1 MLWYERVPL
10 PSISTNATHGTAWTN
25 TISVDDMAAVV
36 AQFRLGA
43 EIPGFRSF
51 FPLPLCHIGC
61 PTRLFATDMPAM
73 PSSPRSDM
81 ETDLTKLSSPRI
93 FLVRML
99 VFLVLCAL
107 IGIVL
112 YKQIVVAFF
121 ANPGLNALIG
131 AVLLIG
137 IILSFRQ
144 VIRLYPEVRW
154 VNNFRIADPGL
165 AVDRRPTLL
174 APMAA
179 ILGGERSGR
188 MSISQQT
195 MRHLLDS
202 IATRL
207 DEARDISRYM
217 TGLLVFL
224 GLLGTFWGLIETV
237 GSVGKVIDGLKV
249 GGDAGALFDTL
260 KEGLAAPLG
269 GMGISFSSSLFGL
282 AGSLILG
289 FLDLQSSQAQN
300 RFYTDLEDWLAT
312 TVREYSSGD
321 GGAVAVAGGSGNLQH
336 AIERLRVAVE
346 EGAGTRG
353 TTAAMANLAE
363 AIQGLVAHMRTEQQM
378 IREWADGQGE
388 QNREIKRLLERL
400 ARQPEKS

>member
-1 MLWYERVPL
+1 
-10 PSISTNATHGTAWTN
+10 
-25 TISVDDMAAVV
+25 
-36 AQFRLGA
+36 
-43 EIPGFRSF
+43 
-51 FPLPLCHIGC
+51 
-61 PTRLFATDMPAM
+61 
-73 PSSPRSDM
+73 M
-81 ETDLTKLSSPRI
+81 ETELNKLSSPRI

-99 VFLVLCAL
+99 VFLVLCTL
-107 IGIVL
+107 LMVVL
-112 YKQIVVAFF
+112 YKQIMAAFF

-144 VIRLYPEVRW
+144 VIRLYPEVAW
-154 VNNFRIADPGL
+154 VNNFRISDPGL
-165 AVDRRPTLL
+165 AVERHPTLL

-179 ILGGERSGR
+179 ILGGERTGR
-188 MSISQQT
+188 MTISQQT

-249 GGDAGALFDTL
+249 GGDAGSLFDTL

-300 RFYTDLEDWLAT
+300 RFYTDLEDWLAS
-312 TVREYSSGD
+312 TVREYTREGT
-321 GGAVAVAGGSGNLQH
+321 GGPGGELQAAV
-336 AIERLRVAVE
+336 ERLRLTLE
-346 EGAGTRG
+346 EGGASRG

-363 AIQGLVAHMRTEQQM
+363 AIQGLVTHMRTEQQM

-388 QNREIKRLLERL
+388 QNREIKKLLERI

>member
-1 MLWYERVPL
+1 MHTSSR
-10 PSISTNATHGTAWTN
+10 
-25 TISVDDMAAVV
+25 SV
-36 AQFRLGA
+36 Q
-43 EIPGFRSF
+43 EIEP
-51 FPLPLCHIGC
+51 
-61 PTRLFATDMPAM
+61 
-73 PSSPRSDM
+73 
-81 ETDLTKLSSPRI
+81 TKLSSPRI

-107 IGIVL
+107 VAIVL
-112 YKQIVVAFF
+112 YKQIITAFF

-137 IILSFRQ
+137 TILSFRQ
-144 VIRLYPEVRW
+144 VIRLYPEVAW

-165 AVDRRPTLL
+165 ALARHPTLL

-188 MSISQQT
+188 MIISQQT

-300 RFYTDLEDWLAT
+300 RFYTDLEDWLAS
-312 TVREYSSGD
+312 TVRGYAGESGTAA
-321 GGAVAVAGGSGNLQH
+321 GELQAVV
-336 AIERLRVAVE
+336 ERLRQSLE
-346 EGAGTRG
+346 EGGSNRG
-353 TTAAMANLAE
+353 ATSAMANLAE
-363 AIQGLVAHMRTEQQM
+363 AIQGLVTHMRTEQQM

-388 QNREIKRLLERL
+388 QNREIKRLLERI
-400 ARQPEKS
+400 AKQPQKS

>member
-1 MLWYERVPL
+1 
-10 PSISTNATHGTAWTN
+10 
-25 TISVDDMAAVV
+25 
-36 AQFRLGA
+36 
-43 EIPGFRSF
+43 
-51 FPLPLCHIGC
+51 
-61 PTRLFATDMPAM
+61 M
-73 PSSPRSDM
+73 PSSSRSAM
-81 ETDLTKLSSPRI
+81 ELEFTKLAPPRI

-107 IGIVL
+107 ILVVL
-112 YKQIVVAFF
+112 YKQIISAFF

-131 AVLLIG
+131 MVLLVG

-144 VIRLYPEVRW
+144 VIRLYPEVAW
-154 VNNFRIADPGL
+154 VNNFRIADPGI
-165 AVDRRPTLL
+165 AVERQRPTLL

-179 ILGGERSGR
+179 ILGGERTGR
-188 MSISQQT
+188 MTITQQT

-300 RFYTDLEDWLAT
+300 RFYTDLEDWLAS
-312 TVREYSSGD
+312 TVRGYSSESGS
-321 GGAVAVAGGSGNLQH
+321 GAGGELQ
-336 AIERLRVAVE
+336 AAVMQLRTTLE
-346 EGAGTRG
+346 EGGGNRG
-353 TTAAMANLAE
+353 TTVAMANLAE
-363 AIQGLVAHMRTEQQM
+363 AIQGLVAHMRNEQQM

-388 QNREIKRLLERL
+388 QNREIKKLLERI
-400 ARQPEKS
+400 ARQPEKN

>member
-1 MLWYERVPL
+1 M
-10 PSISTNATHGTAWTN
+10 
-25 TISVDDMAAVV
+25 
-36 AQFRLGA
+36 
-43 EIPGFRSF
+43 EIE
-51 FPLPLCHIGC
+51 LN
-61 PTRLFATDMPAM
+61 
-73 PSSPRSDM
+73 
-81 ETDLTKLSSPRI
+81 KLSSPRI

-99 VFLVLCAL
+99 VFLVLCGL
-107 IGIVL
+107 IGFVL
-112 YKQIVVAFF
+112 YKQIITAFF

-131 AVLLIG
+131 MVLLIG
-137 IILSFRQ
+137 TILAFRQ
-144 VIRLYPEVRW
+144 VIRLYPEVAW

-165 AVDRRPTLL
+165 AIERRPILL

-179 ILGGERSGR
+179 ILGGERTGR

-249 GGDAGALFDTL
+249 GGDSGALFDTL

-300 RFYTDLEDWLAT
+300 RFYTDLEDWLAS
-312 TVREYSSGD
+312 TVREYSGETAPGAGAPLATGD
-321 GGAVAVAGGSGNLQH
+321 LQN
-336 AIERLRVAVE
+336 ALDRLRSTME
-346 EGAGTRG
+346 EGGNNRG

-388 QNREIKRLLERL
+388 QNREIRKLLERI
-400 ARQPEKS
+400 ARQPENN

>member
-1 MLWYERVPL
+1 
-10 PSISTNATHGTAWTN
+10 
-25 TISVDDMAAVV
+25 
-36 AQFRLGA
+36 
-43 EIPGFRSF
+43 
-51 FPLPLCHIGC
+51 
-61 PTRLFATDMPAM
+61 MPAG
-73 PSSPRSDM
+73 SSSRSAM
-81 ETDLTKLSSPRI
+81 EIDLNKLSSPRI

-107 IGIVL
+107 IAVVL
-112 YKQIVVAFF
+112 YRQIKDAFF
-121 ANPGLNALIG
+121 ANPSLNALICI
-131 AVLLIG
+131 VLLIG

-144 VIRLYPEVRW
+144 VIRLYPEVAW

-165 AVDRRPTLL
+165 AMDRHPTLL

-179 ILGGERSGR
+179 ILGGGGERTGR
-188 MSISQQT
+188 ITISQQT

-217 TGLLVFL
+217 TGLLIFL

-237 GSVGKVIDGLKV
+237 TSVGKVIDGLKV
-249 GGDAGALFDTL
+249 GGEAGALFDTL
-260 KEGLAAPLG
+260 KQGLAAPLG

-312 TVREYSSGD
+312 TVRQYGSDGAAPGGD
-321 GGAVAVAGGSGNLQH
+321 IAGALD
-336 AIERLRVAVE
+336 RLRSAVE
-346 EGAGTRG
+346 EGGARH

>member
-1 MLWYERVPL
+1 
-10 PSISTNATHGTAWTN
+10 
-25 TISVDDMAAVV
+25 
-36 AQFRLGA
+36 
-43 EIPGFRSF
+43 
-51 FPLPLCHIGC
+51 
-61 PTRLFATDMPAM
+61 M
-73 PSSPRSDM
+73 PSGHSSRAAKEVEP
-81 ETDLTKLSSPRI
+81 TKLSSPRI

-107 IGIVL
+107 VAIVL

-188 MSISQQT
+188 VSVSQQT

-202 IATRL
+202 TAPRL

-237 GSVGKVIDGLKV
+237 GSVGKVID
-249 GGDAGALFDTL
+249 
-260 KEGLAAPLG
+260 
-269 GMGISFSSSLFGL
+269 
-282 AGSLILG
+282 
-289 FLDLQSSQAQN
+289 
-300 RFYTDLEDWLAT
+300 
-312 TVREYSSGD
+312 
-321 GGAVAVAGGSGNLQH
+321 
-336 AIERLRVAVE
+336 
-346 EGAGTRG
+346 
-353 TTAAMANLAE
+353 
-363 AIQGLVAHMRTEQQM
+363 
-378 IREWADGQGE
+378 
-388 QNREIKRLLERL
+388 
-400 ARQPEKS
+400 

>member
-1 MLWYERVPL
+1 
-10 PSISTNATHGTAWTN
+10 
-25 TISVDDMAAVV
+25 MAPTTRSAM
-36 AQFRLGA
+36 
-43 EIPGFRSF
+43 EI
-51 FPLPLCHIGC
+51 
-61 PTRLFATDMPAM
+61 
-73 PSSPRSDM
+73 
-81 ETDLTKLSSPRI
+81 ELTKLSSPRI

-107 IGIVL
+107 ILFVL
-112 YKQIVVAFF
+112 YKQIIVAFF

-144 VIRLYPEVRW
+144 VIRLYPEVSW

-165 AVDRRPTLL
+165 ALDRRPTLL

-188 MSISQQT
+188 MTISQQT

-300 RFYTDLEDWLAT
+300 RFYTDLEDWLAS
-312 TVREYSSGD
+312 TVKEYSSESAGASGD
-321 GGAVAVAGGSGNLQH
+321 LQH
-336 AIERLRVAVE
+336 AIERLRATLE
-346 EGAGTRG
+346 EGGSNRG

-388 QNREIKRLLERL
+388 QNREIKKLLERL
-400 ARQPEKS
+400 ARQPEKN

>member
-1 MLWYERVPL
+1 MASAMSAAP
-10 PSISTNATHGTAWTN
+10 PSRSAL
-25 TISVDDMAAVV
+25 DDEL
-36 AQFRLGA
+36 R
-43 EIPGFRSF
+43 
-51 FPLPLCHIGC
+51 
-61 PTRLFATDMPAM
+61 
-73 PSSPRSDM
+73 
-81 ETDLTKLSSPRI
+81 KLSTPRI

-107 IGIVL
+107 VTVVL
-112 YKQIVVAFF
+112 YKQIIVAFF

-131 AVLLIG
+131 VVLLVG
-137 IILSFRQ
+137 TILSFRQ
-144 VIRLYPEVRW
+144 VIRLYPEVAW

-165 AVDRRPTLL
+165 AVDRHPTLL

-179 ILGGERSGR
+179 ILGGERTGR

-237 GSVGKVIDGLKV
+237 GSVGKVIEGLKV

-300 RFYTDLEDWLAT
+300 RFYTDLEDWLAS
-312 TVREYSSGD
+312 TVREYSGD
-321 GGAVAVAGGSGNLQH
+321 GAPAAGSEMN
-336 AIERLRVAVE
+336 AAFERLRAVVE
-346 EGAGTRG
+346 ESGGSRS

>member
-1 MLWYERVPL
+1 
-10 PSISTNATHGTAWTN
+10 
-25 TISVDDMAAVV
+25 
-36 AQFRLGA
+36 
-43 EIPGFRSF
+43 
-51 FPLPLCHIGC
+51 
-61 PTRLFATDMPAM
+61 MPAG
-73 PSSPRSDM
+73 PAPRSAM
-81 ETDLTKLSSPRI
+81 EIELNKLATPRI

-99 VFLVLCAL
+99 VFLVACGLVAV
-107 IGIVL
+107 VL
-112 YKQIVVAFF
+112 YKQIMLAFF

-131 AVLLIG
+131 VVLLIG
-137 IILSFRQ
+137 ILLSFRQ
-144 VIRLYPEVRW
+144 VIRLYPEISW

-165 AVDRRPTLL
+165 ALDRHPTLL

-179 ILGGERSGR
+179 ILGGERTGR
-188 MSISQQT
+188 MTITQAT

-249 GGDAGALFDTL
+249 GGDAGTLFDTL
-260 KEGLAAPLG
+260 KQGLAAPLG

-312 TVREYSSGD
+312 TVRHYGDDGAPSGD
-321 GGAVAVAGGSGNLQH
+321 LSAALDKLRATVEEAGGS
-336 AIERLRVAVE
+336 R
-346 EGAGTRG
+346 TT
-353 TTAAMANLAE
+353 TTAMSNLAE

-388 QNREIKRLLERL
+388 QNREIKRLLERI

>member
-1 MLWYERVPL
+1 M
-10 PSISTNATHGTAWTN
+10 T
-25 TISVDDMAAVV
+25 
-36 AQFRLGA
+36 
-43 EIPGFRSF
+43 
-51 FPLPLCHIGC
+51 
-61 PTRLFATDMPAM
+61 PAM
-73 PSSPRSDM
+73 PHGPSARSEM
-81 ETDLTKLSSPRI
+81 EIELTKLSSPRI

-107 IGIVL
+107 VMVVL
-112 YKQIVVAFF
+112 YKQIMLAFVAN
-121 ANPGLNALIG
+121 AGRNGLSG
-131 AVLLIG
+131 VVLLIG

-144 VIRLYPEVRW
+144 VIRLYPEVSW

-165 AVDRRPTLL
+165 AIDRHPTLL

-188 MSISQQT
+188 MTISQQT

-300 RFYTDLEDWLAT
+300 RFYTDLEDWHAS
-312 TVREYSSGD
+312 TVREYSSESSSGT
-321 GGAVAVAGGSGNLQH
+321 GGELQAAVTQLRSTLEEGGSNRST
-336 AIERLRVAVE
+336 A
-346 EGAGTRG
+346 
-353 TTAAMANLAE
+353 AAMANLAE

-388 QNREIKRLLERL
+388 QNREIKKLLERI
-400 ARQPEKS
+400 ARQPEKN

>member
-1 MLWYERVPL
+1 
-10 PSISTNATHGTAWTN
+10 
-25 TISVDDMAAVV
+25 
-36 AQFRLGA
+36 
-43 EIPGFRSF
+43 
-51 FPLPLCHIGC
+51 
-61 PTRLFATDMPAM
+61 MPAG
-73 PSSPRSDM
+73 PASRSAM
-81 ETDLTKLSSPRI
+81 EIELTKLSSPRI

-107 IGIVL
+107 VMVVL
-112 YKQIVVAFF
+112 YKQIVTAFF

-137 IILSFRQ
+137 TILSFRQ
-144 VIRLYPEVRW
+144 VLRLYPEVAW
-154 VNNFRIADPGL
+154 VNNFRISDPGL
-165 AVDRRPTLL
+165 AIADRHPTLL

-179 ILGGERSGR
+179 ILGGERTGR
-188 MSISQQT
+188 MTISQQT

-260 KEGLAAPLG
+260 KDGLAAPLG

-300 RFYTDLEDWLAT
+300 RFYTDLEDWLAS
-312 TVREYSSGD
+312 TVREYSGEGSGGAGGGELQAAVERLRLTLED
-321 GGAVAVAGGSGNLQH
+321 GGAS
-336 AIERLRVAVE
+336 
-346 EGAGTRG
+346 RG

-363 AIQGLVAHMRTEQQM
+363 AIQGLVSHMRTEQQM

-388 QNREIKRLLERL
+388 QNREIKKLLERL
-400 ARQPEKS
+400 TRQPEKS

>member
-1 MLWYERVPL
+1 
-10 PSISTNATHGTAWTN
+10 
-25 TISVDDMAAVV
+25 MAS
-36 AQFRLGA
+36 G
-43 EIPGFRSF
+43 P
-51 FPLPLCHIGC
+51 
-61 PTRLFATDMPAM
+61 
-73 PSSPRSDM
+73 SPRSAM
-81 ETDLTKLSSPRI
+81 EIELTKLSSPRI

-99 VFLVLCAL
+99 VFLMLCAL
-107 IGIVL
+107 ISVVL
-112 YKQIVVAFF
+112 YKQIVLAFF

-131 AVLLIG
+131 LVLLIG
-137 IILSFRQ
+137 TILAFRQ
-144 VIRLYPEVRW
+144 VIRLYPEVAW

-165 AVDRRPTLL
+165 AIDRRPKLL

-179 ILGGERSGR
+179 ILGGERTGR
-188 MSISQQT
+188 MTISQQT

-300 RFYTDLEDWLAT
+300 RFYTDLEDWLAS
-312 TVREYSSGD
+312 TVREYSGE
-321 GGAVAVAGGSGNLQH
+321 GAAGGGGELQG
-336 AIERLRVAVE
+336 AIDRLRSSLE
-346 EGAGTRG
+346 ESGSSRG

-388 QNREIKRLLERL
+388 QNREIKKLLERI

>member
-1 MLWYERVPL
+1 MV
-10 PSISTNATHGTAWTN
+10 
-25 TISVDDMAAVV
+25 
-36 AQFRLGA
+36 
-43 EIPGFRSF
+43 
-51 FPLPLCHIGC
+51 
-61 PTRLFATDMPAM
+61 
-73 PSSPRSDM
+73 
-81 ETDLTKLSSPRI
+81 
-93 FLVRML
+93 
-99 VFLVLCAL
+99 
-107 IGIVL
+107 VL
-112 YKQIVVAFF
+112 YKQLVVAFF

-137 IILSFRQ
+137 TILSFRQ
-144 VIRLYPEVRW
+144 VIRLYPEVAW
-154 VNNFRIADPGL
+154 VNNFRISDPGL
-165 AVDRRPTLL
+165 AVARHPKLL

-179 ILGGERSGR
+179 ILGGERTGR
-188 MSISQQT
+188 MTISQQT

-300 RFYTDLEDWLAT
+300 RFYTDLEDWLAS
-312 TVREYSSGD
+312 TVREYAGESAGVSGE
-321 GGAVAVAGGSGNLQH
+321 LQH
-336 AIERLRVAVE
+336 ALERLRSTME
-346 EGAGTRG
+346 EGGGNRG

-363 AIQGLVAHMRTEQQM
+363 AIQGLVAHMRNEQQM

-388 QNREIKRLLERL
+388 QNREIKKLLERIS
-400 ARQPEKS
+400 RQPEKN